1 MKAERIFELTAAA
14 IEQIGLSATRA
25 QGKPALRVAA
35 KRIEDGSFAYGIGF
49 DEERENDVV
58 LDFGAVTVLIAPFS
72 KELLAGATLYFVETE
87 PGEFQFVFINPN
99 DPAARAAAA
108 VPQSE

>member
-35 KRIEDGSFAYGIGF
+35 KRIEDGSFAYGIGST
-49 DEERENDVV
+49 RN
-58 LDFGAVTVLIAPFS
+58 
-72 KELLAGATLYFVETE
+72 
-87 PGEFQFVFINPN
+87 
-99 DPAARAAAA
+99 ARTMSSWTSAR
-108 VPQSE
+108 